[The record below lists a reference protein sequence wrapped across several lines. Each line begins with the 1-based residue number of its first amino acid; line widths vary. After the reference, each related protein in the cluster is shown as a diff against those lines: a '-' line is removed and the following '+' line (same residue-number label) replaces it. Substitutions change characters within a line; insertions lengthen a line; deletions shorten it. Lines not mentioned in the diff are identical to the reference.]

1 MNKDSIFIELL
12 KKHTNIDIDFIDTF
26 FKKFKIGGELDFDLN
41 DTEVAKYLNINL
53 STLRKRLTNAFSKK
67 KNYIKNVDYI
77 RIKLEN
83 NKHISYMINY
93 QCFEKLAMSGD
104 SSKCETIRMYF
115 IKLREFMTNNQHL
128 IFQALENKVELNKL
142 SGLDCIYFFAVDK
155 SKNFFKIGRTMN
167 IIQRLRNYNVGRIKE
182 VDLKYLAIVN
192 NALLIENCIK
202 LNLKNEQLYENKEI
216 YKISAEQLKKIV
228 NDCYCKYVNKEQNE
242 QLYKELSDI
251 LGMYSYVK
259 SKTKIEPYIII
270 NK

>member
-1 MNKDSIFIELL
+1 
-12 KKHTNIDIDFIDTF
+12 
-26 FKKFKIGGELDFDLN
+26 
-41 DTEVAKYLNINL
+41 
-53 STLRKRLTNAFSKK
+53 
-67 KNYIKNVDYI
+67 
-77 RIKLEN
+77 
-83 NKHISYMINY
+83 
-93 QCFEKLAMSGD
+93 
-104 SSKCETIRMYF
+104 
-115 IKLREFMTNNQHL
+115 MTNNQHL